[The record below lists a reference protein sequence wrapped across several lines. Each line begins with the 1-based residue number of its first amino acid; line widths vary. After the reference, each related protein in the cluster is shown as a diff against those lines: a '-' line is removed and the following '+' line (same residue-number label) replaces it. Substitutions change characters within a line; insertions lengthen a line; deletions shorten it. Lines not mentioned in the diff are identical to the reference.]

1 MSAHRSL
8 EEGTS
13 LPKGDDERALLKRLE
28 LLLDRESALLAARDA
43 DGLAALADERE
54 RIATRI
60 AGAARERQVA
70 ERDPQVEAELLALY
84 ERLRRRHDVQAQIVR
99 RHAERTGR
107 AIGVLAQATGQTNLY
122 KSDGRVAMQ
131 FVAV

>member
-1 MSAHRSL
+1 MSARQPI
-8 EEGTS
+8 EGVSS
-13 LPKGDDERALLKRLE
+13 LPTGDDERALLMRLE
-28 LLLDRESALLAARDA
+28 LLLDRESALLAARDV

-54 RIATRI
+54 RVATGIAQ
-60 AGAARERQVA
+60 AARIRRA
-70 ERDPQVEAELLALY
+70 APRDPQVDADLLALY
-84 ERLRRRHDVQAQIVR
+84 ERLRQRHDVQAQIVR
-99 RHAERTGR
+99 RHAERNER